1 MQIDVYEHGVFSWV
15 DVTSTDLEKSRK
27 FYSDMFGWE
36 IPPGPEEFGGYS
48 MASVNGRMV
57 AGVSPSMDPS
67 VPPLWSTYVDV
78 ASVDDTLEKVTAN
91 GGNVIVP
98 AMDVGEA
105 GRMAVFTDPDGAAI
119 GLWQASDHK
128 GAGLVNEAGT
138 WGWSE
143 LMCDDPEK
151 EKAFYSAVFGWG
163 AVTNG
168 EGAGAY
174 TEWQVGGRSIGGM
187 MQKPAEMPADF
198 PSSWVVYIMVDD
210 IEEGLKKLESLGGAV
225 YRPPMEIEP
234 GIFAVVADPVGAA
247 FNLFQPKS

>member
-15 DVTSTDLEKSRK
+15 DVTSTDIEKSRK

-67 VPPLWSTYVDV
+67 MPPLWSTYVDV
-78 ASVDDTLEKVTAN
+78 ASVDDTLDKVTAN

-119 GLWQASDHK
+119 GL
-128 GAGLVNEAGT
+128 
-138 WGWSE
+138 
-143 LMCDDPEK
+143 
-151 EKAFYSAVFGWG
+151 
-163 AVTNG
+163 
-168 EGAGAY
+168 
-174 TEWQVGGRSIGGM
+174 
-187 MQKPAEMPADF
+187 
-198 PSSWVVYIMVDD
+198 
-210 IEEGLKKLESLGGAV
+210 
-225 YRPPMEIEP
+225 
-234 GIFAVVADPVGAA
+234 
-247 FNLFQPKS
+247 

>member
-151 EKAFYSAVFGWG
+151 EKAFYSAVFDWG

-174 TEWQVGGRSIGGM
+174 TEWQVGGRSIGGWTTS
-187 MQKPAEMPADF
+187 KRASRSSRALAGRSIGHRWRSSPAFSPWSRIRSAP
-198 PSSWVVYIMVDD
+198 PSTCSSPSR
-210 IEEGLKKLESLGGAV
+210 KRS
-225 YRPPMEIEP
+225 RPPP
-234 GIFAVVADPVGAA
+234 DP
-247 FNLFQPKS
+247 SD